1 MIKTLKFILLNVV
14 FYLTLIPF
22 SLTAV
27 LVLSLFIAVQAPFIG
42 HRSAMRLFRKAIRW
56 YGYVVIHILPCG
68 LVRVRY
74 KNQPQ
79 GQIPDPCIVVCNHR
93 SSSDPFLMAA
103 LPLAE
108 VVQVVNKWPFH
119 LPLWGPMA
127 RWAGYINIRAM
138 EPSDFFAHA
147 GPLLAD
153 RISLVVFPEGT
164 RTRDLKVGPFHGS
177 LFRLALATKAPIVPV
192 CISGNEN
199 IPARGTMLLRPGTI
213 VLRQLPALTWDQYKN
228 LSPFQLK
235 NKVRDLIAHEL
246 DVMEGRDF
254 KAGIS
259 RA

>member
-1 MIKTLKFILLNVV
+1 MKFILLNVV

-22 SLTAV
+22 SLAAV
-27 LVLSLFIAVQAPFIG
+27 PVLALFIALQAPFIG
-42 HRSAMRLFRKAIRW
+42 HRGAMRLFRKAIRW
-56 YGYVVIHILPCG
+56 YGYVVIHLLPFG

-74 KNQPQ
+74 EDRSGGCTPE
-79 GQIPDPCIVVCNHR
+79 PCIVVCNHR

-108 VVQVVNKWPFH
+108 AVQIVNKWPFR

-138 EPSDFFAHA
+138 APAEFFAQA
-147 GPLLAD
+147 SPMLAD
-153 RISLVVFPEGT
+153 KVSLIVFPEGT

-177 LFRLALATKAPIVPV
+177 LFRLALATKAPLVPL

-213 VLRQLPALTWDQYKN
+213 VLRQLPALTWEHYKD
-228 LSPFQLK
+228 LAPFQLK

-246 DVMEGRDF
+246 DVMEGR
-254 KAGIS
+254 AS
-259 RA
+259 R